1 MSTPGKNIG
10 IAQPRSYPRRPLL
23 SSAIKATFEH
33 KDSVMNSHFYNMF
46 GLFGSASSSNRK
58 QNVYTN
64 VDSVSTGSQEI
75 QQSNLEA
82 NVGQMDRIN
91 RIKAMN
97 VRNSK

>member
-1 MSTPGKNIG
+1 MATAGKNIG
-10 IAQPRSYPRRPLL
+10 ISQPRPQSKREYL
-23 SSAIKATFEH
+23 SKTVNATFKH

-46 GLFGSASSSNRK
+46 GMFGSANSSNRK
-58 QNVYTN
+58 QYVYTN
-64 VDSVSTGSQEI
+64 ANSVSTGSQQI

-97 VRNSK
+97 IRKSK